1 MSSLKR
7 KNQQG
12 SKFLKQGG
20 DWVTGV
26 VDRNSPDIKKAIED
40 ARQMQQQIMRQKDI
54 NPESLKRVVKL

>member
-12 SKFLKQGG
+12 SKFLKQSG
-20 DWVTGV
+20 DWVTGM
-26 VDRNSPDIKKAIED
+26 VDRNSPDVKKAIED